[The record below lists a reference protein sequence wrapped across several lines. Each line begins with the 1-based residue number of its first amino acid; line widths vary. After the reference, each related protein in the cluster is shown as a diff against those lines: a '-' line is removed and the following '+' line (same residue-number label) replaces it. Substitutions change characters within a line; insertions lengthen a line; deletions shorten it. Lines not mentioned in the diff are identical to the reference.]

1 MPRSRNLGNPVG
13 AEMEGKEDL
22 TGGKRVVR
30 KEEKQWMNQ
39 ESNHPSANFPS
50 Q

>member
-30 KEEKQWMNQ
+30 KEEKTVD
-39 ESNHPSANFPS
+39 ESGIKPPIS
-50 Q
+50 